1 MKEIFQIND
10 KLEWYLNSHRK
21 NQAISPSEIIET
33 NIAIVL
39 RNMQKE
45 QIYTSRIQ
53 TTLTDMNL
61 LKLSLHL
68 REFRRKN

>member
-68 REFRRKN
+68 REF